1 MMKSDDDQRS
11 ARLQVFKAENTSSY
25 SQQDMHILNKWNLAI
40 ISPQTNGPSKLF
52 ANPIFIRFYQES
64 QTDTKRDSV

>member
-1 MMKSDDDQRS
+1 MNKCDKDQTS
-11 ARLQVFKAENTSSY
+11 SRLQVFKAENTGSY
-25 SQQDMHILNKWNLAI
+25 SKRDLHILNKWNLAI

-52 ANPIFIRFYQES
+52 VNHIFIRFNQES